1 MTAVQ
6 TPQKALPE
14 PLAIH
19 RRKTRLSW
27 MFAGLLVLIAMFA
40 AVSVFGNENFGW
52 PVVAQYFFNIQIL
65 EGLGRTVLLTAVAM
79 SIGIILGVVLAVMRL
94 SDNVV
99 LQSVSWLYTWFF
111 RSIPQLVQL
120 IFWFNF
126 AALYRSI
133 VVGIPFG
140 PELFAWNT
148 NDIITPWSAAILGF
162 GLSQAAYTGEVMRA
176 GINSVSDG
184 QRRAAKAQ
192 GMTPM
197 LSFFRIIFPQAMRVI
212 IPPVGNELISMVK
225 NTALVSTIALADLL
239 YSAQLIYSRNF
250 ETIPLLIVATLWYLV
265 IVSLLSI
272 GQHYIE
278 KHYNRG

>member
-1 MTAVQ
+1 MSTLQ
-6 TPQKALPE
+6 LPQGARPE

-19 RRKTRLSW
+19 RRRTRLSW
-27 MFAGLLVLIAMFA
+27 VFAGVIVLVA
-40 AVSVFGNENFGW
+40 ALAAISVFGNENFGW
-52 PVVAQYFFNIQIL
+52 PVVARYFFNFQII
-65 EGLGRTVLLTAVAM
+65 EGLGRTALLTVIAM
-79 SIGIILGVVLAVMRL
+79 SIGIVLGVALAVMRL
-94 SDNVV
+94 SGNIV

-111 RSIPQLVQL
+111 RSVPQLVQL

-133 VVGIPFG
+133 TAEIPFG
-140 PELFAWNT
+140 PELFTWNT
-148 NDIITPWSAAILGF
+148 NDLITPWSAAILGL

-176 GINSVSDG
+176 GIKAVPDG
-184 QRRAAKAQ
+184 QRRAAKAL

-197 LSFFRIIFPQAMRVI
+197 FSFFRVIFPQAMRVI

-225 NTALVSTIALADLL
+225 NTAIVSTIALADLL

-265 IVSLLSI
+265 IVSILSI
-272 GQHYIE
+272 GQYYIE
-278 KHYNRG
+278 KRYNRG

>member
-1 MTAVQ
+1 MTSLQ
-6 TPQKALPE
+6 LSQEALPE
-14 PLAIH
+14 PLDIH

-27 MFAGLLVLIAMFA
+27 IFAGIIVLLAVLA
-40 AVSVFGNENFGW
+40 AISVFGNENFGW
-52 PVVAQYFFNIQIL
+52 LVVARYFFNIQII
-65 EGLGRTVLLTAVAM
+65 EGVGRTALLTLVAM
-79 SIGIILGVVLAVMRL
+79 SIGIVLGVILAVMRL
-94 SDNVV
+94 SDNLV

-133 VVGIPFG
+133 TIGIPFG

-148 NDIITPWSAAILGF
+148 NELITPWSAAILGF

-176 GINSVSDG
+176 GLAAVPDG
-184 QRRAAKAQ
+184 QRRAAKAL

-197 LSFFRIIFPQAMRVI
+197 LSFFRIVFPQAMRVI

-250 ETIPLLIVATLWYLV
+250 ETIPLLIVATLWYLI

-272 GQHYIE
+272 GQYYIE